1 MQETMSFHDKL
12 VNLNKVRDLKAA
24 GRLEEARALN
34 LSIPL
39 PPWLAKVFVEITS
52 AEHVRNSGYNLS
64 EAEAEFGPNW
74 LDT

>member
-12 VNLNKVRDLKAA
+12 VNLIKVYDLEKA
-24 GRLEEARALN
+24 GKIEEAHALN

-39 PPWLAKVFVEITS
+39 PPWLAKVLVEVTS
-52 AEHVRNSGYNLS
+52 AEFVRNSGYNLS